1 MFLCMLFTIIRLAL
15 LMFIIVG
22 NILILHNAIKTYKAA
37 FETNAFCNESTKRIK
52 DNSFLE

>member
-1 MFLCMLFTIIRLAL
+1 MFLCMLFNIIRLAL

-37 FETNAFCNESTKRIK
+37 FENNAFAMSQQNALKTILS
-52 DNSFLE
+52 